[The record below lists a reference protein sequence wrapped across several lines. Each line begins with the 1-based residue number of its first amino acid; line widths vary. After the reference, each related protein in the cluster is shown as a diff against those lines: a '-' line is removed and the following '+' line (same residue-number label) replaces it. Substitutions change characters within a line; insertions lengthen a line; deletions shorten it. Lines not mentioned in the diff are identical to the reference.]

1 IYKNSKFARKRE
13 KRPMPYDEFRLKEKI
28 EKLRQKMIEEGLN
41 KGLKNMDT
49 VAYSQKLDQLIYEYQ
64 LKM

>member
-1 IYKNSKFARKRE
+1 
-13 KRPMPYDEFRLKEKI
+13 
-28 EKLRQKMIEEGLN
+28 MIEEGLN